1 MGAYDQ
7 YLYLSGIQQGRCY
20 ETALN
25 RWRQLRSSPTA
36 MTMGILYWQLNDI
49 WEGPSWS
56 SVEWGGRW
64 KPLMYSVKRSY
75 APVVLT
81 PSGKPQGE
89 TFEVWSVNDVMKDL
103 PITYAVYLV
112 PWKATSVL
120 TKEQLIGTHTETI
133 PAGSSKVLQQFDIAS
148 VLQDSSQTPSSRCT
162 RTSCFVVITGQY
174 VAEVDSSYAAIP
186 QSAFF
191 LDTFNNIDLAD
202 APAFAI
208 SNMRQQSTHSVSFIV
223 SANVTSPFLFLELN
237 NNNNNSQETADRSH
251 SSNAEDG
258 VNGAN
263 AGWFSDNNFLALA
276 NEDYTLTYHAVEAVD
291 AGVFAQQLQ
300 VRSLQSVTTSCE

>member
-1 MGAYDQ
+1 M
-7 YLYLSGIQQGRCY
+7 
-20 ETALN
+20 
-25 RWRQLRSSPTA
+25 
-36 MTMGILYWQLNDI
+36 
-49 WEGPSWS
+49 
-56 SVEWGGRW
+56 
-64 KPLMYSVKRSY
+64 
-75 APVVLT
+75 
-81 PSGKPQGE
+81 
-89 TFEVWSVNDVMKDL
+89 
-103 PITYAVYLV
+103 
-112 PWKATSVL
+112 
-120 TKEQLIGTHTETI
+120 
-133 PAGSSKVLQQFDIAS
+133 
-148 VLQDSSQTPSSRCT
+148 
-162 RTSCFVVITGQY
+162 ITGQY